1 MRHALTTL
9 LFIALAVPA
18 CARVHNRS
26 TTISI
31 DTDDWSEVA
40 NCSQIRVTID
50 GRQAVRAEENVS
62 IGAVKTLHVAA
73 GNRGGV
79 YVIGSTDGAYSVKLC
94 KAAAL
99 AGDLANI
106 RARFSGSELSV
117 VGDSGSDGDDDDD
130 DHDDARDV
138 MGFYLIRA
146 PRGSSLDLEAQN
158 GSISVHGVEGTIRAN
173 AVNGPIAVKHS
184 TGTIDVTTENGPIT
198 LAGGGGTV
206 KLHAQ
211 NGPISVKLDGTTWN
225 GSLDAKTENG
235 PVSLKLPRGYRSGV
249 VVESNGHGPMR
260 CRAEACRGAKRTWDD
275 DDDAN
280 HRIEFGEGAK
290 VVRLATVNGPVS
302 VKERDPD

>member
-1 MRHALTTL
+1 MRHALTAL
-9 LFIALAVPA
+9 LLAALAVPA
-18 CARVHNRS
+18 CARVHNHG

-31 DTDDWSEVA
+31 DTDDWSEVTT
-40 NCSQIRVTID
+40 CSQIRVTID
-50 GRQAVRAEENVS
+50 GRQAARAEENVS

-79 YVIGSTDGAYSVKLC
+79 YVLGSTDSTYSVKLC

-117 VGDSGSDGDDDDD
+117 VGDSGSDDDGDGD
-130 DHDDARDV
+130 RDV
-138 MGFYLIRA
+138 LGFYLIRA
-146 PRGSSLDLEAQN
+146 PRGSSIDLEAHN
-158 GSISVHGVEGTIRAN
+158 GSISVHGVLDGTIRAN
-173 AVNGPIAVKHS
+173 AVNGPITVKHS
-184 TGTIDVTTENGPIT
+184 TGTINVTTENGPIT

-225 GSLDAKTENG
+225 GGSLDAKTENG

-249 VVESNGHGPMR
+249 LVESNGHGPMR

-280 HRIEFGEGAK
+280 RRIEFGDGAK

-302 VKERDPD
+302 VKERDLD

>member
-1 MRHALTTL
+1 MRHALTAL
-9 LFIALAVPA
+9 LFVALAVPA
-18 CARVHNRS
+18 CARTHNRS

-31 DTDDWSEVA
+31 DTDDWSEVTS
-40 NCSQIRVTID
+40 CSQIRVTID
-50 GRQAVRAEENVS
+50 GHQAARAEENVA

-79 YVIGSTDGAYSVKLC
+79 YVLGSTDSTYSVKLC

-117 VGDSGSDGDDDDD
+117 IGDSGSDDDTDDD
-130 DHDDARDV
+130 RDV
-138 MGFYLIRA
+138 LGFYLIRA
-146 PRGSSLDLEAQN
+146 PRGASLDLEAHN
-158 GSISVHGVEGTIRAN
+158 GSISVHSVNGTIRAN

-225 GSLDAKTENG
+225 GGSLDAKTENG

-249 VVESNGHGPMR
+249 IVESNGHGPMR

-280 HRIEFGEGAK
+280 RRIEFGDGAK
-290 VVRLATVNGPVS
+290 VIRLTTVNGPVS
-302 VKERDPD
+302 VKERDLD